1 MPFLGH
7 RVGGPEPGTGRRY
20 KMVEKATGIQE
31 KKRRLRN
38 YRPKVLR
45 NPGNAA
51 ARGAGP
57 APKKA
62 GPKPPNRVL
71 RLPADSLVAL
81 LPTASLPVVS
91 MGTAG

>member
-1 MPFLGH
+1 
-7 RVGGPEPGTGRRY
+7 
-20 KMVEKATGIQE
+20 MVVISQDGIPHIL
-31 KKRRLRN
+31 RLRN

-62 GPKPPNRVL
+62 GPGPPNRVL
-71 RLPADSLVAL
+71 RLSADSLVAL
-81 LPTASLPVVS
+81 LPTASLPVVP
-91 MGTAG
+91 MDTAG